1 MQSDP
6 PQSTLST
13 FRFEGVR
20 LRHWVSGVGGSQST
34 ISTFTFSKVYRKF
47 LHLCKVSN
55 PNQRYLRSVL
65 KGFDWDIEWGGVL
78 DPPHLPY
85 LRSLFRRYIGNF
97 WPVQSDSPQ
106 STLSTF
112 RFEGVRLRY
121 WVSGVGGSQS
131 TISTFTFSKVHRK
144 FLHLCKVSNPNQRYL
159 RSVLKGLVWDTEWVE
174 GVWSQSTLSTFTFS
188 KGLDWNIE

>member
-13 FRFEGVR
+13 FRFEGVS
-20 LRHWVSGVGGSQST
+20 LRDWVSGGVGSQST

-65 KGFDWDIEWGGVL
+65 KGLDWDIEWGGVL

-97 WPVQSDSPQ
+97 WPVQSDPPQ

-112 RFEGVRLRY
+112 RFEGVRLRH
-121 WVSGVGGSQS
+121 WVRGGVGSTTS
-131 TISTFTFSKVHRK
+131 TISTFTFSKVYRK
-144 FLHLCKVSNPNQRYL
+144 FLTCAKWATPINAIYVPFWR
-159 RSVLKGLVWDTEWVE
+159 G
-174 GVWSQSTLSTFTFS
+174 
-188 KGLDWNIE
+188 